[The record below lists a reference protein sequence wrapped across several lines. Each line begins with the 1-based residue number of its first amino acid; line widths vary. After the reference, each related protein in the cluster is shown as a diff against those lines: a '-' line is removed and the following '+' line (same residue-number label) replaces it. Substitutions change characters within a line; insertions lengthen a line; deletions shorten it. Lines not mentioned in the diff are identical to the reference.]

1 LKTSHANVVINNE
14 EKNHYM
20 SVISIN
26 LGAQFITSGFYT
38 ITQLTYSETID
49 LNYMQQKEKKPLISM
64 VHFLQL

>member
-1 LKTSHANVVINNE
+1 
-14 EKNHYM
+14 M

-38 ITQLTYSETID
+38 ITQLTSSETID

>member
-1 LKTSHANVVINNE
+1 MKK
-14 EKNHYM
+14 KNHYM

-38 ITQLTYSETID
+38 ITQLTSSETID